1 MLWDEHQRKL
11 PNGNFLRNKRKLAE
25 KQKPLAYVDKTDEE
39 RIARAVKAQES
50 VSLKESFDLSLY

>member
-39 RIARAVKAQES
+39 RIARAVKA
-50 VSLKESFDLSLY
+50 